1 MSLKPTRRLLKTA
14 APLALGILMAACS
27 MTPDVPPPAATP
39 ATLAAV
45 TSLSPNKCNTQTAA
59 ALDELGVPPDQIRSI
74 TYDRRT
80 AGTRSH
86 LLGWDVYVRTS
97 EQGEEMVLRQNRYC
111 QVFASHNAVSHTV
124 MTAGR

>member
-1 MSLKPTRRLLKTA
+1 MSLKPTRRLLNTA
-14 APLALGILMAACS
+14 APLALSMLMAACS
-27 MTPDVPPPAATP
+27 MTPDTPPAATP
-39 ATLAAV
+39 GTLAAV
-45 TSLSPNKCNTQTAA
+45 TSLSPNKCNAQTAA

-111 QVFASHNAVSHTV
+111 QVFASHNAVSHKV
-124 MTAGR
+124 LTAGR

>member
-1 MSLKPTRRLLKTA
+1 MSLKPTRRLLNTA
-14 APLALGILMAACS
+14 APLALSMLMAACS
-27 MTPDVPPPAATP
+27 MTPDAPPAATP

-45 TSLSPNKCNTQTAA
+45 TSLSPNKCNAQTAA
-59 ALDELGVPPDQIRSI
+59 ALDELGVPPDQILSI

-111 QVFASHNAVSHTV
+111 QVFASHNAVSHKV
-124 MTAGR
+124 LTAGR

>member
-1 MSLKPTRRLLKTA
+1 MSLDRVRRSLMTA
-14 APLALGILMAACS
+14 APLAASMLMAACS
-27 MTPDVPPPAATP
+27 MTPDAPPAATP

-45 TSLSPNKCNTQTAA
+45 ASLSPNKCNTQTAA
-59 ALDELGVPPDQIRSI
+59 ALDELGVPPDQIQSI

-111 QVFASHNAVSHTV
+111 QVFASHNAVSHKV